1 MGSSNER
8 IESKITADV
17 SRDEEPQ
24 KNFKCSNWEK
34 KQNVIICIERSSPD
48 YLKNFAENYEEFED
62 NDIAIVPI
70 IISGAEAAK
79 YYEE

>member
-24 KNFKCSNWEK
+24 KNFKCSNWVFFRFKILHIKTGTVLDTE
-34 KQNVIICIERSSPD
+34 
-48 YLKNFAENYEEFED
+48 
-62 NDIAIVPI
+62 
-70 IISGAEAAK
+70 
-79 YYEE
+79 